1 MHCHS
6 PFFSARGWAI
16 TLDRG
21 YSEIFQYVKMFW
33 IVLIFF
39 ILAIKK
45 RRYFYLSW
53 SLLFGYLLLD
63 DSFLIHE
70 KLGSK
75 INSYFH
81 FGSSFGLRAQDF
93 GELSVSILFG
103 SVLIIS
109 IVISYYYANKDEKKL
124 AKYIMIMLIVLCFF
138 GIFIDM
144 IGVIIQNY
152 IDNNMLITF
161 FDILEDGGEMIVMS
175 IIAWYIFS
183 LNSMNINKISSH

>member
-1 MHCHS
+1 M
-6 PFFSARGWAI
+6 
-16 TLDRG
+16 
-21 YSEIFQYVKMFW
+21 
-33 IVLIFF
+33 
-39 ILAIKK
+39 
-45 RRYFYLSW
+45 
-53 SLLFGYLLLD
+53 D

-75 INSYFH
+75 ISSYFH